1 MLFLAHVTNLMSL
14 VEIWKQAQ
22 PVIREKIGATS
33 YETWFSNIEAQ
44 NKDNNI
50 LQLQAPDE
58 FFKNWIVEHYRELIE
73 ATLKNLSQNIAHI
86 EFSVNE
92 NIIQEE
98 KRLRLVEFEKDFQP
112 VKNHPSHLNHRFTF
126 DHFVIGPSNR
136 FACAAS
142 LAVAESPAKAYNPL
156 FIYGDVGLGK
166 THLIQSITHKI
177 QQLHPQQKI
186 CYLTSEQFTN
196 ELIDAIRH
204 RSTPEFRKKY
214 REVDVLLIDDI
225 HFIAGKESTQEEFFN
240 TFNSLHDNR
249 KQIIITS
256 DRPPKEISNLEERL
270 RSRFEWGLTA
280 DIQPP
285 DYETRIAILQKKVEN
300 EAVKVP
306 QDVIQFIAEQIK
318 TNIREL
324 EGALIR
330 VAAYS
335 LLEEKKVTLELAKS
349 ILKDMVKETTKTI
362 SIEMIQKTVVDYFK
376 MSLMELRSKHRNKN
390 VVLAR
395 QVAMYLCRQ
404 LTHFSLPE
412 IGNAFGGKDHTTVLH
427 SCKKIEDQIKED
439 SGLKNLVMELTTIL
453 QQ

>member
-1 MLFLAHVTNLMSL
+1 
-14 VEIWKQAQ
+14 
-22 PVIREKIGATS
+22 
-33 YETWFSNIEAQ
+33 
-44 NKDNNI
+44 
-50 LQLQAPDE
+50 
-58 FFKNWIVEHYRELIE
+58 
-73 ATLKNLSQNIAHI
+73 
-86 EFSVNE
+86 
-92 NIIQEE
+92 
-98 KRLRLVEFEKDFQP
+98 
-112 VKNHPSHLNHRFTF
+112 
-126 DHFVIGPSNR
+126 
-136 FACAAS
+136 
-142 LAVAESPAKAYNPL
+142 
-156 FIYGDVGLGK
+156 
-166 THLIQSITHKI
+166 
-177 QQLHPQQKI
+177 
-186 CYLTSEQFTN
+186 
-196 ELIDAIRH
+196 
-204 RSTPEFRKKY
+204 
-214 REVDVLLIDDI
+214 
-225 HFIAGKESTQEEFFN
+225 
-240 TFNSLHDNR
+240 
-249 KQIIITS
+249 
-256 DRPPKEISNLEERL
+256 
-270 RSRFEWGLTA
+270 
-280 DIQPP
+280 
-285 DYETRIAILQKKVEN
+285 VEN

-324 EGALIR
+324 EVALIR